1 MVNVNFTPSVSNA
14 ANVNSTISRNYDTKS
29 QLDNSNDFENTLKKS
44 SQDITKASQ
53 IRNSDENISQS
64 KVAGGSINDKVPADE
79 KNENKKENLDE
90 KLKEDLK
97 KAGFS
102 DEDIKKLEAKVSEGD
117 IDENSLIYLLN
128 ILLPHKENLKGT
140 DDELVD
146 KISDEISDKIGD
158 KIGSKISSQILKN
171 LQSIM
176 AEENTVQNKNLPEE
190 NIVDKI
196 VKKNAGE
203 FSDVLQKLGVN
214 QEFSEKLT
222 EKLSSSILSKLSNGQ
237 DLQQSVYNKIKNE
250 INSALAGQMN
260 LNNQEGKSSV
270 NLSGF
275 KVQNINQEGQTNLI
289 NTLVVPQNEDISQ
302 NDSGKSGDKNSEAF
316 TGNDDKILKRIMEG
330 GTGDKI
336 SKAANFMS
344 QFTSVNTDNTVE
356 NLKNLVINQNSL
368 DSDVIKTL
376 KYMDVNNIKELT
388 VKVNPKELGEIT
400 INLVMEEGKLKA
412 VITASNKDA
421 YNLLNSN
428 LQDLSNK
435 LQTNDIKVQSFSLN
449 LYNEDATF
457 FRDESKKGQ
466 QQNSSGQN
474 KELSVDNISAKEE
487 VTEDDYYYDNNVN
500 ILA

>member
-1 MVNVNFTPSVSNA
+1 MVNIDFTPSVSTA
-14 ANVNSTISRNYDTKS
+14 ANLNSTTSDTYAAKF
-29 QLDNSNDFENTLKKS
+29 QADNSSDFKSALKKS

-53 IRNSDENISQS
+53 TQNSDKNISQ
-64 KVAGGSINDKVPADE
+64 DKVPSGSSDDKVSANEDI
-79 KNENKKENLDE
+79 ENKKENLDE

-102 DEDIKKLEAKVSEGD
+102 DDDIKKLEDKVSKGD
-117 IDENSLIYLLN
+117 IDENSLMYLLN
-128 ILLPHKENLKGT
+128 ILLSDKENLKGT

-146 KISDEISDKIGD
+146 KISD
-158 KIGSKISSQILKN
+158 KIGSKISSEILKN
-171 LQSIM
+171 LQSII
-176 AEENTVQNKNLPEE
+176 EENTVQNKNLSEE

-196 VKKNAGE
+196 VNKNVGE
-203 FSDVLQKLGVN
+203 LSDILQKLGAN

-222 EKLSSSILSKLSNGQ
+222 EKLSSSILSNLSNGQ
-237 DLQQSVYNKIKNE
+237 NLQQSVYNKIKNE

-260 LNNQEGKSSV
+260 LSNQQEKLNV
-270 NLSGF
+270 NLPGF
-275 KVQNINQEGQTNLI
+275 KVQDINQEGQANLSSTI
-289 NTLVVPQNEDISQ
+289 VVSQDENISQ
-302 NDSGKSGDKNSEAF
+302 NDSGKSGDKSSGAF
-316 TGNDDKILKRIMEG
+316 TGNEDETLKKIMEG

-336 SKAANFMS
+336 SKVANFMS
-344 QFTSVNTDNTVE
+344 QFSSINADNTVE
-356 NLKNLVINQNSL
+356 NLKNLVINKGSL
-368 DSDVIKTL
+368 DYDIIKTL

-412 VITASNKDA
+412 AITASTKDT

-428 LQDLSNK
+428 LQDLSNR
-435 LQTNDIKVQSFSLN
+435 LHTNDIKVQSLSLN

-466 QQNSSGQN
+466 QQDSSRQN
-474 KELSVDNISAKEE
+474 KEPSVDNISGKEE
-487 VTEDDYYYDNNVN
+487 VPEDDYYYDNNVN